1 MARSHPSPVAG
12 LALLFLV
19 ACAPASAPPEVRPV
33 DIPALEAEQA
43 RRSHDPDGLTRI
55 GMAYYRA
62 GEFARARDV
71 LAAVETLDPR
81 GFRAVIYLGL
91 AHEKLG
97 AWDEAIAAY
106 GRARLMRV
114 SRSDRALVEQRLVEV
129 TRARLRED
137 ARRAV
142 ALEASLSATAPEPN
156 TIAVLRFSY
165 LGGDSGLRP
174 LETGLTHLVITD
186 LARVGRLRL
195 LERER
200 VQALADELALSA
212 AGRVEPATASRSG
225 RLLGAARVVQGAI
238 RESGSGLR
246 LDAAVITT
254 ADTAVAAESSASD
267 RLEELISMEK
277 AVVLDLLARMG
288 LSLSPAERRAI
299 EERPT
304 RDLQA
309 FLAWSRGLEAE
320 DRGDH
325 AGAHREFE
333 EAGARDPA
341 FRAARERAAV
351 AGRAADARP
360 MSADRLASLAATTG
374 QRTRFGADVLSAGQK
389 GRQLRAGI
397 QTVAPTLAGALR
409 LGILRPP
416 QLRSRLAEALRQDD
430 PARIGTIEDVT
441 GIIPRP

>member
-1 MARSHPSPVAG
+1 MARFHPSSAG
-12 LALLFLV
+12 GFALLTFV
-19 ACAPASAPPEVRPV
+19 ACAPASAPPGVRPV

-43 RRSHDPDGLTRI
+43 RRSNDPDGLTRI
-55 GMAYYRA
+55 GMAYYQG

-71 LAAVETLDPR
+71 LAAAEALDPR
-81 GFRAVIYLGL
+81 AFRAAVYLGL

-97 AWDEAIAAY
+97 ALDEAIDAY
-106 GRARLMRV
+106 GRARRMRV

-129 TRARLRED
+129 TRARLAAD

-142 ALEASLSATAPEPN
+142 AMEGSVSAASPEPN
-156 TIAVLRFSY
+156 TVAVLRFSY
-165 LGGDSGLRP
+165 LGGDSALRP
-174 LETGLTHLVITD
+174 LETGLTHLVVTD
-186 LARVGRLRL
+186 LAKVGRLRL
-195 LERER
+195 LERVR
-200 VQALADELALSA
+200 VRALAEELALSA
-212 AGRVEPATASRSG
+212 AGRLEPATASRSG
-225 RLLGAARVVQGAI
+225 RLLRAARVVQGAI
-238 RESGSGLR
+238 RESGPGLR
-246 LDAAVITT
+246 LDAAVVNT
-254 ADTAVAAESSASD
+254 ADTTIAAESSASD
-267 RLEELISMEK
+267 RLPELISLEK

-320 DRGDH
+320 DRGD
-325 AGAHREFE
+325 AAAARREFE

-341 FRAARERAAV
+341 FRAARDRAAA
-351 AGRAADARP
+351 AGRSADAQP
-360 MSADRLASLAATTG
+360 MTADRLASLAASSG
-374 QRTRFGADVLSAGQK
+374 QRTRLTADALSAGMK
-389 GRQLRAGI
+389 ARQLRAGI
-397 QTVAPTLAGALR
+397 QTVAPTLAGSLR

-430 PARIGTIEDVT
+430 PSRIGTIDDVT

>member
-1 MARSHPSPVAG
+1 MARSHPSSVPG
-12 LALLFLV
+12 LALLLLV
-19 ACAPASAPPEVRPV
+19 ACAPASTPPVVVPV

-43 RRSHDPDGLTRI
+43 RRSNDPDGLTRI
-55 GMAYYRA
+55 GIAYYQG

-71 LAAVETLDPR
+71 LAAAEALDPR
-81 GFRAVIYLGL
+81 AFRAAVYLGL
-91 AHEKLG
+91 AHEKVG
-97 AWDEAIAAY
+97 AWDEAIGAY

-114 SRSDRALVEQRLVEV
+114 SRGDRALVEQRLVEV
-129 TRARLRED
+129 TRARLVED

-142 ALEASLSATAPEPN
+142 AMEGRLSATAPEPN

-165 LGGDSGLRP
+165 LGSDSGLRP

-225 RLLGAARVVQGAI
+225 RLLRAASVVQGAI

-246 LDAAVITT
+246 LDAAVVTT
-254 ADTAVAAESSASD
+254 ADTTIAAESSASD

-320 DRGDH
+320 DRGDA
-325 AGAHREFE
+325 AGARREFE

-341 FRAARERAAV
+341 FRAARDRAAA
-351 AGRAADARP
+351 AGRVAETRT
-360 MSADRLASLAATTG
+360 MTADRLASLAANST
-374 QRTRFGADVLSAGQK
+374 QRTRFAAAALSEGPK
-389 GRQLRAGI
+389 GRQLRVGI
-397 QTVAPTLAGALR
+397 QTVAPTLTGALR
-409 LGILRPP
+409 LGILRPQ

-430 PARIGTIEDVT
+430 ASRIGTIEDVT